1 MSATLESRLTTF
13 FQKTPLVAALC
24 EHGGWPDTETL
35 DLQIDRSEDTKRGQT
50 VFCHVTVQEILMLGC
65 GGIGERVSHRASF
78 LLHLDDAGQVREAQI
93 LYSA

>member
-65 GGIGERVSHRASF
+65 GGIGERVPHRASF

-93 LYSA
+93 LYSS